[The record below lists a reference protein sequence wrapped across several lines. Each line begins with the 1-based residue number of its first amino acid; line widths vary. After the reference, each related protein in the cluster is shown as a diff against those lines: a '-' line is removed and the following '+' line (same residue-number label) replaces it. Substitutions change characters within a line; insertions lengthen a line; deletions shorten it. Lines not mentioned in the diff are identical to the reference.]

1 MGNGIQEALDLV
13 GDDSMRKLFDFVHMR
28 TQMTDPNKDL
38 LEWVEA
44 LRIGSDVGL
53 AIYSYAVNKERI
65 CQE

>member
-1 MGNGIQEALDLV
+1 MSKGINEALDAV
-13 GDDSMRKLFDFVHMR
+13 GDESMRKLFDFVRMR
-28 TQMTDPNKDL
+28 QEMTNPDENL

-44 LRIGSDVGL
+44 LRTAADVGL

>member
-1 MGNGIQEALDLV
+1 MSKGINEALDLV
-13 GDDSMRKLFDFVHMR
+13 GDDSMRKLFEFVHMR

-44 LRIGSDVGL
+44 LRVGSDVGL